1 MYDWDWRKCPYL
13 MPELSYNYKEQRV
26 ALPHDEPED
35 CLHYNGCSV
44 CLLDAPVNSCKYVTC
59 YGKKNNVECG
69 THKVQRLK
77 GQQKGVKQKK
87 IQRRVVEEDATEIYE
102 DTLIEDGDTLI
113 EEEDTLMDD
122 EDALTDSMAS

>member
-1 MYDWDWRKCPYL
+1 
-13 MPELSYNYKEQRV
+13 MPELSYNYKEERV

-35 CLHYNGCSV
+35 CLHYDGCSV

-59 YGKKNNVECG
+59 YGKENKVECG

-77 GQQKGVKQKK
+77 GEHKVAKQKRV
-87 IQRRVVEEDATEIYE
+87 QRKVVEEDITQVYE
-102 DTLIEDGDTLI
+102 DTLIDDEDTII

-122 EDALTDSMAS
+122 EDTLTDSVAS

>member
-13 MPELSYNYKEQRV
+13 MQELSYNYKEQRA

-35 CLHYNGCSV
+35 CLHYDGCSV

-59 YGKKNNVECG
+59 YGKENKVECG

-77 GQQKGVKQKK
+77 GENHGF
-87 IQRRVVEEDATEIYE
+87 ATARQIFFPCNRH
-102 DTLIEDGDTLI
+102 LQI
-113 EEEDTLMDD
+113 
-122 EDALTDSMAS
+122 